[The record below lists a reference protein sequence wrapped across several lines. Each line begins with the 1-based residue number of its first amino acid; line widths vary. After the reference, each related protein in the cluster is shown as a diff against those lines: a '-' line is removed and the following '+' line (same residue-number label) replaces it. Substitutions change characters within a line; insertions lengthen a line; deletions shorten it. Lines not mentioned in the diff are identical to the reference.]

1 MRFHGKINFTKKYIT
16 YFFFVSGHISLRSV
30 VDRILR
36 DDMYQSDNLGNV
48 QEFLKEMLEMYHYET
63 TLMKSTTQAIHSD
76 IHAQQLQLQAESR
89 RGLAVHTLGKQ
100 YKKKYSLFCLF
111 YSCLE
116 GEIHT

>member
-1 MRFHGKINFTKKYIT
+1 
-16 YFFFVSGHISLRSV
+16 
-30 VDRILR
+30 
-36 DDMYQSDNLGNV
+36 MYQSDNLGNV

-100 YKKKYSLFCLF
+100 TAKRIQKKYIVFFAFFIHAWRVRFTPSLQNVTGLIIPNYFYLF
-111 YSCLE
+111 QVVAFAVS
-116 GEIHT
+116 T